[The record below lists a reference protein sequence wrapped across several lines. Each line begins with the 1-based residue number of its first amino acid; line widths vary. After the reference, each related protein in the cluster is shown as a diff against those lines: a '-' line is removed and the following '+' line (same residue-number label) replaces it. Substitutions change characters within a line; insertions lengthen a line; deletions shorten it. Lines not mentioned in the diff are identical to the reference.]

1 MPMTATTGMTLPAMT
16 AAPAADTRGD
26 IRPGPVTTPAA
37 MSVTATTIPMS
48 GDDTLRHTR
57 RHTFKPTRQRH
68 RQLLQQ
74 RRQLRPLLRRKR
86 RQQGIR
92 LHTAIAPDHIRQPHP
107 LLRQKHLPDPAIRHI
122 QTLLH
127 QPVRRQPLD
136 QLTRRRRTN
145 PQPVRQLPLT
155 DPLMLPQQRQK
166 PPAPAKPA
174 PAMPLT
180 AIPTIQKPRTQ
191 THIPENRH
199 QRIILHPALQTN
211 KEPNKSIPQNPETAQ
226 HTRKPAP
233 KTPKTPNRRHPRPN
247 SRIRP
252 STSATRNRHHV
263 FRKTG
268 DIPQNTPSHTQA
280 PVPHTGHP
288 PYPPHEPRT
297 TRTPDHRTP
306 KTARHRQADRPPND
320 RKTAH
325 HARIIPK
332 RRNPRQQRPLPP
344 LACHALAARS
354 HNPHPAAYP
363 RFLWTTPCTVP
374 LFRLPATT
382 CTRCPSDRHSSPTS
396 ARKHPARPPVRQ
408 NKQVSPLE
416 ITTANGIPATGNITQ
431 PVPISRK
438 TRASHVN
445 ITATDTQS
453 GKKRQHRHIAPS

>member
-1 MPMTATTGMTLPAMT
+1 
-16 AAPAADTRGD
+16 
-26 IRPGPVTTPAA
+26 

-211 KEPNKSIPQNPETAQ
+211 KEPNRSIPQNPETAQ

-306 KTARHRQADRPPND
+306 KTARHRHADRPPND

-325 HARIIPK
+325 HARIIPASS
-332 RRNPRQQRPLPP
+332 RNGETRGNSDHSRLLPAMPLPP
-344 LACHALAARS
+344 DPTTHTRQLIPVSCGQLRVQSRFSVYRQQLA
-354 HNPHPAAYP
+354 PAAHPTGTPP
-363 RFLWTTPCTVP
+363 RHPHENTPPVP
-374 LFRLPATT
+374 L
-382 CTRCPSDRHSSPTS
+382 
-396 ARKHPARPPVRQ
+396 
-408 NKQVSPLE
+408 
-416 ITTANGIPATGNITQ
+416 
-431 PVPISRK
+431 
-438 TRASHVN
+438 
-445 ITATDTQS
+445 S
-453 GKKRQHRHIAPS
+453 GKTNKSHLSK